1 MNTDAPNGNAS
12 VTFALGNQN
21 RVVVAVFDNVFMTRP
36 SGQVRA
42 VEFRKCRRPSRDAY
56 RTGSVGACG
65 SSHAT

>member
-42 VEFRKCRRPSRDAY
+42 VEFRKCRRPSRDA
-56 RTGSVGACG
+56 
-65 SSHAT
+65 